1 MILTVTPN
9 PSLDLL
15 FEAER
20 LVWDDANRVEEP
32 RRRPGG
38 QGINLSRAARVMGIP
53 THALALLGGDTGDEI
68 ARVLTAEGL
77 PLTAVRIGPA
87 TRVFIGV
94 RETSTGRSMLLN
106 SRGPVLSRTERD
118 ALVRAVEQTCAAER
132 PDWIACCGSVPRGLG
147 EDLYAEIGAIAKRCG
162 ARFVADCDGEAL
174 KAAEPLCD
182 LLVPN
187 RHEAERLTGLTI
199 DSIDAAAH
207 AVLGLAR
214 NRIAAI
220 TLEADG
226 AVLSDGKSVWLGKP
240 TLPLN
245 GGNPVGAGDAFLAA
259 LLGGLEAEAYLG
271 ALAAAVTAGTAVLHS
286 DGDHIVTLA
295 AIAEVGKTIE
305 VRQLV

>member
-1 MILTVTPN
+1 MILTITAN

-15 FEAER
+15 FEAEK

-68 ARVLTAEGL
+68 ARVLAAEGM
-77 PLTAVRIGPA
+77 PLTAVRIDTP
-87 TRVFIGV
+87 TRTFIGV
-94 RETSTGRSMLLN
+94 RELSSGRSMLLN
-106 SRGPVLSRTERD
+106 SRGPVLSAVDRN
-118 ALVRAVEQTCAAER
+118 ALVAAVDRTCEAVS
-132 PDWIACCGSVPRGLG
+132 PDWVVCCGSVPRGVG
-147 EDLYAEIGAIAKRCG
+147 DDVYAEIGAIVKRRG
-162 ARFVADCDGEAL
+162 ARFVADCDGDAL
-174 KAAEPLCD
+174 RAAEPLCD
-182 LLVPN
+182 VLTPN
-187 RHEAERLTGLTI
+187 RHEAERLTGLAI

-214 NRIAAI
+214 GRIAAI

-226 AVLSDGKSVWLGKP
+226 AVLSDGTSVWLGRP

-245 GGNPVGAGDAFLAA
+245 GGSPVGAGDAFLAG
-259 LLGGLEAEAYLG
+259 LLGGLESDAYLG
-271 ALAAAVTAGTAVLHS
+271 ALAAAVTAGSAVLQS
-286 DGDHIVTLA
+286 AADQIITLA
-295 AIAEVGKTIE
+295 AIAEVSKTIE